1 MTLPSVCCTSRWSF
15 MHLFNN
21 SAKPLLWTRSDAGQ
35 GGHDRKPSLNS
46 DWLAQ
51 ERLLECFTVKV
62 CASLRQTLQC
72 RVFLKEHCYI
82 ASKSALGLCL
92 IPHYSSS
99 SPHSRRPLSPPH
111 QQNCPAWS
119 QMQPSSS
126 RISLFLFNIYH
137 SCSHSFSLSYSLL
150 TSLVIPS
157 WDKMASSWV
166 F

>member
-51 ERLLECFTVKV
+51 ERLLECFAVEV
-62 CASLRQTLQC
+62 CASLRQTKPILKWQTLQC

-99 SPHSRRPLSPPH
+99 SPRSRRPLSPPH

-126 RISLFLFNIYH
+126 CVSLFLFNIYH
-137 SCSHSFSLSYSLL
+137 SCSFLLAFLLSSDLAGHSF
-150 TSLVIPS
+150 
-157 WDKMASSWV
+157 MG
-166 F
+166 